1 MVKLNVLPAKAM
13 KSPSSF
19 RCFPPLQP
27 LRLLAVPRITVR
39 QKQNIN
45 AAAVAAIKTM
55 KNSKPQN
62 KIFPPLTVIAA
73 ITLISLV
80 YESIINKIT
89 LHALINIALYLL
101 AVILFY
107 ICILKIYKHYTT
119 AFIIAFFAAIAPNF
133 FNIFPLNHYSLLGIV
148 IGLCS
153 IVLYTL
159 SDSSGLKHRQS
170 EFYFVSSVL
179 FYAVSM
185 LLSFNTIVVPVI
197 LLAYE
202 LINKDDSK
210 MVPKRLIVF
219 AAIFVAAILLKSFGL
234 I

>member
-1 MVKLNVLPAKAM
+1 MRRRVLP
-13 KSPSSF
+13 
-19 RCFPPLQP
+19 
-27 LRLLAVPRITVR
+27 LRM
-39 QKQNIN
+39 
-45 AAAVAAIKTM
+45 M
-55 KNSKPQN
+55 KNNTQN
-62 KIFPPLTVIAA
+62 KIFPPLAVIAA

-89 LHALINIALYLL
+89 IHALINIALYLL
-101 AVILFY
+101 AVLLCY
-107 ICILKIYKHYTT
+107 VCVLKIYKRYTT

-133 FNIFPLNHYSLLGIV
+133 FNIFPLNHFALLGVV

-153 IVLYTL
+153 VVLYTL
-159 SDSSGLKHRQS
+159 ADSSGLKHRQS

-185 LLSFNTIVVPVI
+185 LLSFNTVVIPVI

-210 MVPKRLIVF
+210 TVTKRLIVF
-219 AAIFVAAILLKSFGL
+219 AAVFVAAIILKSFGL